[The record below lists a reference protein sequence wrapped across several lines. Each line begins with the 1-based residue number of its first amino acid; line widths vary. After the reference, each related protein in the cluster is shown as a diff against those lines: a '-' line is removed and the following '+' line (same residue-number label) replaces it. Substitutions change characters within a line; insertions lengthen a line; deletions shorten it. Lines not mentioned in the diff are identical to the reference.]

1 MKFEQLNHQ
10 LFEQISSED
19 MNKINGGAAPEM
31 FISLTDIRN
40 TIIAPEQPSTTALAA
55 PVDAGDTD

>member
-1 MKFEQLNHQ
+1 MKFEQLNQQ

-19 MNKINGGAAPEM
+19 LGKINGGAAAEM

-40 TIIAPEQPSTTALAA
+40 TVIIATRVGKQAD
-55 PVDAGDTD
+55 PVDAGDVD

>member
-10 LFEQISSED
+10 LFEQISAED
-19 MNKINGGAAPEM
+19 MSKINGGAAPEM

-40 TIIAPEQPSTTALAA
+40 TVIEEQPSVSLLVA

>member
-1 MKFEQLNHQ
+1 MKFERLDHQ
-10 LFEQISSED
+10 LFEQISTED

-40 TIIAPEQPSTTALAA
+40 TVIEPEQPSASAAFA
-55 PVDAGDTD
+55 PVDSGDTD